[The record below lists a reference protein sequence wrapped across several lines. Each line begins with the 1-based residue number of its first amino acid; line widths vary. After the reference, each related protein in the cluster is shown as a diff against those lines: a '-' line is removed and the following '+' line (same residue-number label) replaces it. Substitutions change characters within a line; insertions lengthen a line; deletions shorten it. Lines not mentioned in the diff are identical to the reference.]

1 MLRSGSTSI
10 RRKLALAAV
19 PFALALAATAAG
31 GVAGGEPQPFSF
43 EKDCTG
49 ANPYC
54 VIHDASAP
62 FESLNGMRVWYDGPG
77 NPGHMIGDLA
87 YLSQEVT
94 IGPAIDAALATGHF
108 RWHGTS
114 GSWTLRQGV
123 GPFAGFHAVGE
134 MSFVSCTGDT
144 CTYALSGTYHVNP

>member
-1 MLRSGSTSI
+1 MLRSGSVSI

-19 PFALALAATAAG
+19 PLALALSATAAG
-31 GVAGGEPQPFSF
+31 GVAGSEPQPFSF

-49 ANPYC
+49 ANPFC

-62 FESLNGMRVWYDGPG
+62 FEFLDGMIVWYDGPG

-94 IGPAIDAALATGHF
+94 IGPDADAALVTGHF
-108 RWHGTS
+108 RWLATR
-114 GSWTLRQGV
+114 GSWTIRQGV
-123 GPFAGFHAVGE
+123 GLLSGFHAAGE
-134 MSFVSCTGDT
+134 MSFVGCAGDT
-144 CTYALSGTYHVNP
+144 CTYALTGTYHVDP